1 MKDIILFR
9 KKFGLPILL
18 LFLIPSIMMLLVV
31 TAWGE
36 ETALPPLF
44 SEEDS
49 VLPPFSEENAALR
62 RKTKMTAAGNGAI
75 GRRIGTAPG
84 TVQAMR
90 HLPRIGS
97 CGKKRIRSRNRIGAR
112 KRIRRRAPLFRR
124 KNRKKNLLPPQPPL
138 KAVLPIH

>member
-90 HLPRIGS
+90 HLPRGS
-97 CGKKRIRSRNRIGAR
+97 GAGTGLGPGKGSGGGPRFSGGRTGR
-112 KRIRRRAPLFRR
+112 KTFFRHS
-124 KNRKKNLLPPQPPL
+124 LL
-138 KAVLPIH
+138 